1 MIIKQK
7 EPDSQGKRLF
17 SWYNRS
23 MLKQILTENNFTPIQ
38 LEFQGGYEKTIE
50 ITDEIYTFNEVIS
63 HIDLRKYFV
72 KRRSKTGRR
81 RYDEE
86 KLMKIILFAFMENG
100 YSSLR
105 NIEKLCKTDIRYLWI
120 LDGTKAPTFM
130 TISNF
135 INEILN
141 ESIEEIFKEINKVI
155 FEREKVDLEHIYID
169 GTKIEANANKYS
181 WVWKKSCIGNRSK
194 VFRKIT
200 ELLSE
205 INEKDLI
212 YQKVKIGTRTEYSIE
227 YLQQIQKEYLNLLYI
242 DMNKFVYGSGKRKS
256 IYQKH
261 YEKLVEYTERLKS
274 YAERINN
281 CGEKRNSY
289 SKTDKGA
296 TFMRVKRDYM
306 GNDQLL
312 PAYNIQLGVCDE
324 YIAVADVKQ
333 YASDMDCFIPL
344 MERYKKI
351 YNNYPEYPVADAGYG
366 SYNNYLYCEEK
377 GMEKYMKFTMYEK
390 ETNSLEY
397 HNNPFRAVNFKR
409 NSRGNLICPNNKE
422 FNFLRTSF
430 IKGNNFG
437 RTEELYQCE
446 DCSGCKYS
454 RQCHRSDKNRII
466 RLNTE
471 LTSFH
476 REVLANLNS
485 VKGALLR
492 MNRSIQAEG
501 AFGIVKNDRGYKR
514 IRRRGLNAVN
524 LEILMICCGFNLYKY
539 HLKKSRAE
547 KLTA

>member
-1 MIIKQK
+1 
-7 EPDSQGKRLF
+7 
-17 SWYNRS
+17 

-333 YASDMDCFIPL
+333 YATDMDCFIPL

-390 ETNSLEY
+390 ETNSREY

-471 LTSFH
+471 LTCFH

-501 AFGIVKNDRGYKR
+501 AFGIIKNDRGYKR
-514 IRRRGLNAVN
+514 IQRRGLNAVN
-524 LEILMICCGFNLYKY
+524 LEILMIYCGFNLYKY